1 MNHAPLAG
9 VLLGTVRLV
18 TVLALAL
25 VALALLGAW
34 LGYSALAV
42 PLLIGAD
49 VAVLAVVTG
58 AVRVDRGGR

>member
-1 MNHAPLAG
+1 MNPAPLAG

-25 VALALLGAW
+25 VALVLLGTW

-49 VAVLAVVTG
+49 VTVLAVVTG
-58 AVRVDRGGR
+58 AVRVDGGER